1 MTFLQS
7 FKSPRWLAF
16 YISVSLMPAS
26 YLGIRLCAYLD
37 SRFPMHYE
45 HGDWSYFGHFD
56 GLAALF
62 YLLFFVGVF
71 CTAICCVGLLIAGI
85 ISIFRRRHPKQI

>member
-1 MTFLQS
+1 MTILQS

-16 YISVSLMPAS
+16 YISLSLMPVS
-26 YLGIRLCAYLD
+26 YLGLRLCAYLD

-56 GLAALF
+56 GFAALF